1 MELSDS
7 TEALTCFHCGK
18 AVLAHEAMPL
28 VFERQDGHE
37 YNVVFHRPPL
47 TCAMDWSL
55 VKLESLSTRLQQV
68 LNNFEDAARRAREN
82 NEQL

>member
-1 MELSDS
+1 MEPQDS
-7 TEALTCFHCGK
+7 TEALTCLHCDK
-18 AVLAHEAMPL
+18 PVLAREAMPL
-28 VFERQDGHE
+28 VFERHDGSE

-55 VKLESLSTRLQQV
+55 AKLATLSARLEQT
-68 LNNFEDAARRAREN
+68 LSNFEDAARRAREN